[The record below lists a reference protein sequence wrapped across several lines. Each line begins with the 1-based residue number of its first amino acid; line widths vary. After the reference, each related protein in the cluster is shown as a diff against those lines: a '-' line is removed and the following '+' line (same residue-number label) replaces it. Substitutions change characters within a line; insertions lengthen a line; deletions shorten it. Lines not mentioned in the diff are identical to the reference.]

1 MRINLNILVA
11 ATAGAHLAQAHGH
24 GHGFLHQRAATTTS
38 SASALSSPD
47 KPTLTGTIS
56 NCNQW
61 YDVITGDSCWGITQA
76 FGITQDQF
84 KAWNTA
90 VGGSCVVQVG
100 VSYCVGVGEVA
111 STSTSSSATG
121 STASTSSVGSSS
133 AGNSSVSTGTVTAN
147 STSATPYSTLSY
159 NTTTNPVTITNSDWP
174 PSETQAGQPS
184 YCEFLCGCGYSPL
197 TRLLGNNWYQVMSNE
212 NCRSILMK
220 YSTWMSK
227 EDL

>member
-11 ATAGAHLAQAHGH
+11 TTAGAHLAQAHDH
-24 GHGFLHQRAATTTS
+24 DHGFLHQRAAITTS

-61 YDVITGDSCWGITQA
+61 YDVISGDSCWSITQA

-84 KAWNTA
+84 ETWNTA
-90 VGGSCVVQVG
+90 VGDSCVVQVG

-174 PSETQAGQPS
+174 PSQTQTGQPS
-184 YCEFLCGCGYSPL
+184 YCEFLRGCSYSPL